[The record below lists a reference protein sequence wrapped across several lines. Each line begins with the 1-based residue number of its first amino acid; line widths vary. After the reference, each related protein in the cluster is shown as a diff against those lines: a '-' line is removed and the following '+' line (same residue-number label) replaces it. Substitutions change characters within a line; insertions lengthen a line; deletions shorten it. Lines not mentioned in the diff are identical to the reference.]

1 MKRPL
6 AFSILL
12 FIVGS
17 IVFTGK
23 PSESQI
29 DGNPIVHKKF
39 NVGLDVYCG
48 YRFGKPTGNNPFD
61 ARNVFDETTH
71 KQVVSYIKRELRSFN
86 DINVV
91 VNYDNSNVPKDPT
104 HEIHIQTIN
113 RVLSDEMI
121 IIITFL
127 EYIDRKEYLA
137 AYLPEKTV
145 EKIVEKEMD
154 KEPWQVHHIIWKGTY
169 TMYHNTK
176 TGDLSKLCKQIIVDF
191 DTEVLENARLK
202 R

>member
-17 IVFTGK
+17 TIFTGK
-23 PSESQI
+23 PSESQLGVA
-29 DGNPIVHKKF
+29 GNPIVHSKF
-39 NVGLDVYCG
+39 NVSLYVDCRYH
-48 YRFGKPTGNNPFD
+48 FGVPTGNSG
-61 ARNVFDETTH
+61 FDEATY
-71 KQVVSYIKRELRSFN
+71 KQVVSYIRRELRSFSDVDIDITNIDKGIN
-86 DINVV
+86 DP
-91 VNYDNSNVPKDPT
+91 DDPT
-104 HEIHIQTIN
+104 HGIHIQTVN
-113 RVLSDEMI
+113 RLLSDEMI
-121 IIITFL
+121 IVITFV
-127 EYIDRKEYLA
+127 EYINREKYLA

-145 EKIVEKEMD
+145 KKIVEKED
-154 KEPWQVHHIIWKGTY
+154 FWLIFHTIWKDTY